1 MRNSIIL
8 VDYINEKLREGRSL
22 EEAATEAGQR
32 RLRPIFLTTMA
43 AAVGVIP
50 MIVSGS
56 SLWGPL
62 ASVIAVGLVSSMF
75 FTLIVVPVL
84 LVIVKSRV
92 GRPAAPA
99 MAGIAV
105 LMALLAL
112 PAQAATRAL
121 TLQEAV
127 DLALKQNTGLKI
139 ARARVREQQAKS
151 VTARADY
158 FPQLSTDL
166 TMLGQ
171 SDKGLVTVPAGSLGR
186 VPGLGPF
193 PTEAITFDQGS
204 STILLGSNTLAQ
216 PLTQLWK
223 IRQGV
228 RMAAAAERISAAEL
242 KKAEDQVILGVHQL
256 YYGILG
262 AKQQAVAL
270 RAQIA
275 AGEAALADAQT
286 AVKAG
291 NALDVV
297 ILGARAVLLRN
308 KQALLAAENQ
318 VSDYTTELNDVLGLP
333 LGTELELA
341 DVAATVAER
350 RPREEYLRTA
360 LNHSPE
366 VEQARETAVK
376 ARAGVKAARYEY
388 IPNVGA
394 FARQTYHRGVPF
406 LAHNFGTFGMQ
417 MTWNV
422 FDWGKRKGVVGEREA
437 LLTQA
442 EENVRRTEDRIAVDI
457 EKAWRKLERTRMMT
471 EVAIE
476 ALALRRESERITAQQ
491 LKVGV
496 SNEVKAAEA
505 VAATRAAEVDELQAR
520 LAHQLALAEIARLT
534 GER

>member
-1 MRNSIIL
+1 
-8 VDYINEKLREGRSL
+8 
-22 EEAATEAGQR
+22 
-32 RLRPIFLTTMA
+32 LRPIFLTTMA

-84 LVIVKSRV
+84 FVLVKSRV
-92 GRPAAPA
+92 GRPAAGVA
-99 MAGIAV
+99 AGLIA
-105 LMALLAL
+105 LAALLVA

-121 TLQEAV
+121 TLDEAV
-127 DLALKQNTGLKI
+127 DLALKQNRGLKI

-151 VTARADY
+151 LTARADY

-166 TMLGQ
+166 SMLGQ
-171 SDKGLVTVPAGSLGR
+171 SDKGLVTVPAGSLGH

-193 PTEAITFDQGS
+193 PTEPITFDQGS

-216 PLTQLWK
+216 PLTQMFK

-228 RMAAAAERISAAEL
+228 RVAEAGERISEAEL

-262 AKQQAVAL
+262 TRKQTAAL

-275 AGEAALADAQT
+275 AGEASLRDART
-286 AVKAG
+286 AVQAG

-297 ILGARAVLLRN
+297 ILGARAALLRN
-308 KQALLAAENQ
+308 RQALLAAENQ
-318 VSDYTTELNDVLGLP
+318 ASDYTAELNDLLGLP
-333 LGTELELA
+333 LATDLELA
-341 DVAATVAER
+341 DVAAAPDGART
-350 RPREEYLRTA
+350 REEYLKTA
-360 LNHSPE
+360 LDRSPE
-366 VEQARETAVK
+366 LDQARQTVSK

-388 IPNVGA
+388 IPNLGA

-406 LAHNFGTFGMQ
+406 LAHNFGTFGFQ
-417 MTWNV
+417 MTWSV
-422 FDWGKRKGVVGEREA
+422 FDWGKRRGVVQERES

-442 EENVRRTEDRIAVDI
+442 EENERRMRDRIAVDV
-457 EKAWRKLERTRMMT
+457 EKAWRKLDRTRMMM
-471 EVAIE
+471 EVARE
-476 ALALRRESERITAQQ
+476 ALALRQESERIVAQQ

-496 SNEVKAAEA
+496 SSEAKAAEA
-505 VAATRAAEVDELQAR
+505 VAATRAAEADELQAR
-520 LAHQLALAEIARLT
+520 LAHQLALAEMARLT
-534 GER
+534 GERK